1 MTLFR
6 LKRKVIPS
14 SEVEL
19 YYGNDLLQF
28 RQRTLK
34 LEQKVTGYFEQLR
47 DPVYR
52 YVVAAFGNSAQ
63 AEDVIQEAFLQLYR
77 CLHAGQSIG
86 NARAWIFRV
95 AHNLAVNQIKSQQ
108 FITPL
113 DDDTWAEVRRL
124 YRDSSPTPEQK
135 LIQQEKFDRLRI
147 AVASLTAPE
156 RQCLHLRTKGF
167 RYREI
172 AKILG
177 MGTTT
182 VAETLYPVI
191 DKAGEGKLWITRFR
205 TA

>member
-1 MTLFR
+1 MTLFH
-6 LKRKVIPS
+6 LKREVILS

-19 YYGNDLLQF
+19 RYGNDLLQF
-28 RQRTLK
+28 RQGTLK
-34 LEQKVTGYFEQLR
+34 LEQKVTGYFEQWQ

-63 AEDVIQEAFLQLYR
+63 AEDVTQEAFLQLYR

-86 NARAWIFRV
+86 NVRAWVFRV

-113 DDDTWAEVRRL
+113 DDETWAEIQQL
-124 YRDSSPTPEQK
+124 YRDTSPNPEQK
-135 LIQQEKFDRLRI
+135 LLQQEKFDRLRI

-172 AKILG
+172 AKILD
-177 MGTTT
+177 MSTTT
-182 VAETLYPVI
+182 VAETLYRVI
-191 DKAGEGKLWITRFR
+191 EKL
-205 TA
+205 AKENYG

>member
-1 MTLFR
+1 
-6 LKRKVIPS
+6 
-14 SEVEL
+14 
-19 YYGNDLLQF
+19 
-28 RQRTLK
+28 LK
-34 LEQKVTGYFEQLR
+34 LEQQVTDYFEQWR
-47 DPVYR
+47 ESVYR

-63 AEDVIQEAFLQLYR
+63 AEDVTQEAFLQLYR
-77 CLHAGQSIG
+77 CLRAGQSIG
-86 NARAWIFRV
+86 NVRAWVFRV

-113 DDDTWAEVRRL
+113 DDETWAEVRRL
-124 YRDSSPTPEQK
+124 YQDSSPTPEQRLLK
-135 LIQQEKFDRLRI
+135 QEKFDRLRI

-182 VAETLYPVI
+182 VAETLYRVI
-191 DKAGEGKLWITRFR
+191 EKL
-205 TA
+205 AKENYG